1 MDPMVVK
8 YLVLAGITYGMHA
21 FLTIAQI
28 LLCFYLLTNGILLL
42 SSKEMVGKWAGR
54 FGLVADID
62 GERNN
67 PRSWLMIGTGV
78 AFILPLFGASY
89 WIAVIACP
97 VAIGLIFHI
106 TTWLIGQQERQTGS
120 FMRKGLALSAL
131 LIFGFTI
138 WEGRDLVYAGYD
150 INYKAIYW
158 RNKEVTVWQNENN
171 PNVPKIGDL
180 APDFVLSDNTGKK
193 SVRLSD
199 FRGKKPVV
207 LLFGSFT

>member
-8 YLVLAGITYGMHA
+8 YLGLAGITYGTHA
-21 FLTIAQI
+21 FLAIAQI

-42 SSKEMVGKWAGR
+42 SSKELVGKWAGR
-54 FGLVADID
+54 FGLVADIE
-62 GERNN
+62 GEKINF
-67 PRSWLMIGTGV
+67 RSWLMIGTGV

-89 WIAVIACP
+89 WLAVIACP
-97 VAIGLIFHI
+97 VAIGLIFYI
-106 TTWLIGQQERQTGS
+106 TTGLIGPQQRQAGN
-120 FMRKGLALSAL
+120 FMRKGLALSAI

-158 RNKEVTVWQNENN
+158 RNKEVTVWQHENN
-171 PNVPKIGDL
+171 PNVPKVGDL